1 MEEIIKEIN
10 KINLILDKHNE
21 NNKNDIQKNKML
33 YK

>member
-10 KINLILDKHNE
+10 KINFILDEHDE